1 MNFVFLGMPG
11 AGKGTQAKIISKKYN
26 IPHIST
32 GDILRE
38 AVANKTELG
47 IQAKKYMDEGAL
59 VPDELVVSL
68 VKERIIQPD
77 CEKGFI
83 LDGFPRNLE
92 QAKILEEM
100 LEEIKKTLDA
110 VFFFSLDEEVVVKR
124 LTARRVCSNCG
135 AVYNMIYNPPKVEGV
150 CDICGGRLITR
161 DDDKE
166 ETVRNRL
173 RTYNKDTAPLI
184 DYYKKK
190 GLLYT
195 IDASLSVNDVT
206 KEIERHIKK

>member
-47 IQAKKYMDEGAL
+47 LKAKKYMDEGAL

-68 VKERIIQPD
+68 VEERLKQPD

-83 LDGFPRNLE
+83 LDGFPRNVE
-92 QAKILEEM
+92 QAKVLEDM
-100 LEEIKKTLDA
+100 LNRIDKNLDA
-110 VFFFSLDEEVVVKR
+110 VFFFSLKEDVVIKR
-124 LTARRVCSNCG
+124 LTARRVCSKCG
-135 AVYNMIYNPPKVEGV
+135 AVYNMLYNPPKVEGI
-150 CDICGGRLITR
+150 CDLCGGKLIIR

-166 ETVRNRL
+166 EVVRNRL
-173 RTYNKDTAPLI
+173 ETYNRETAPLI
-184 DYYKKK
+184 TFYMKK
-190 GLLYT
+190 GILHT
-195 IDASLSVNDVT
+195 IDASLSVEEVT
-206 KEIERHIKK
+206 KEIEKHISR

>member
-11 AGKGTQAKIISKKYN
+11 AGKGTQAKIISRKYN

-59 VPDELVVSL
+59 VPDKLIVSL

-150 CDICGGRLITR
+150 CDICGGKLVTR

-184 DYYKKK
+184 DYYKEK

>member
-11 AGKGTQAKIISKKYN
+11 AGKGTQAKIISKKYD

-47 IQAKKYMDEGAL
+47 LKAKKYMDEGAL

-68 VKERIIQPD
+68 VKERISQPD

-100 LEEIKKTLDA
+100 LNGIDKTLDT

-135 AVYNMIYNPPKVEGV
+135 AVYNMIYNPPKVEGI
-150 CDICGGRLITR
+150 CDICGGKLIVR

-173 RTYNKDTAPLI
+173 KTYNKDTAPLI
-184 DYYKKK
+184 DYYKEK

-195 IDASLSVNDVT
+195 IDASLSVENVT
-206 KEIERHIKK
+206 KEIEKHIKK

>member
-11 AGKGTQAKIISKKYN
+11 AGKGTQAKIISKKYG

-47 IQAKKYMDEGAL
+47 LRAKKYMDEGAL

-68 VKERIIQPD
+68 VEERLKQPD

-83 LDGFPRNLE
+83 LDGFPRNVE
-92 QAKILEEM
+92 QAKVLEEM
-100 LEEIKKTLDA
+100 LKKIGKDLDA
-110 VFFFSLDEEVVVKR
+110 VFFFSLKEDVVVKR
-124 LTARRVCSNCG
+124 LTARRVCSKCG

-150 CDICGGRLITR
+150 CDLCGGKLIIR

-166 ETVRNRL
+166 EVVRNRL
-173 RTYNKDTAPLI
+173 KTYNRDTAPLI
-184 DYYKKK
+184 TYYMNK
-190 GLLYT
+190 GLLHT
-195 IDASLSVNDVT
+195 IDASLSVEDVT
-206 KEIERHIKK
+206 KEIEKYIK

>member
-47 IQAKKYMDEGAL
+47 LKAKKYMDEGAL

-68 VKERIIQPD
+68 VEERLKQPD

-83 LDGFPRNLE
+83 LDGFPRNVE
-92 QAKILEEM
+92 QAKVLEEM
-100 LEEIKKTLDA
+100 LQKIGKNLDA
-110 VFFFSLDEEVVVKR
+110 VFFFSLKEDVVVKR
-124 LTARRVCSNCG
+124 LTARRVCSKCG

-150 CDICGGRLITR
+150 CDLCGGKLIIR

-166 ETVRNRL
+166 EVVRNRL
-173 RTYNKDTAPLI
+173 KTYNKDTAPLI
-184 DYYKKK
+184 QFYMDK
-190 GLLYT
+190 GLLHT
-195 IDASLSVNDVT
+195 IDASLSVEEVT
-206 KEIERHIKK
+206 KEIEKYINK

>member
-47 IQAKKYMDEGAL
+47 LKAKKYMDEGAL

-68 VKERIIQPD
+68 VEERLKQSD
-77 CEKGFI
+77 CDRGFI
-83 LDGFPRNLE
+83 LDGFPRNVE
-92 QAKILEEM
+92 QAKVLEDM
-100 LEEIKKTLDA
+100 LSKIGKDLDA
-110 VFFFSLDEEVVVKR
+110 VFFFSLKEDVVIKR
-124 LTARRVCSNCG
+124 LTARRVCSKCG
-135 AVYNMIYNPPKVEGV
+135 AVYNMVYNPPKVDGV
-150 CDICGGRLITR
+150 CDKCGGKLIVR

-166 ETVRNRL
+166 EVVKNRL
-173 RTYNKDTAPLI
+173 VTYNKDTAPVI
-184 DYYKKK
+184 TFYMKK
-190 GLLYT
+190 GILHT
-195 IDASLSVNDVT
+195 IDASLPVEEVT
-206 KEIERHIKK
+206 KEIEKHIDK

>member
-11 AGKGTQAKIISKKYN
+11 AGKGTQAKIISKKYD

-47 IQAKKYMDEGAL
+47 LKAKKYMDEGAL

-68 VKERIIQPD
+68 VKERISQPD

-100 LEEIKKTLDA
+100 LNGIDKTLDA

-135 AVYNMIYNPPKVEGV
+135 AVYNMIYNPPKVEGI
-150 CDICGGRLITR
+150 CDICGGKLIVR

-173 RTYNKDTAPLI
+173 KTYNKDTAPLI
-184 DYYKKK
+184 DYYKEK

-195 IDASLSVNDVT
+195 IDASLSVENVT
-206 KEIERHIKK
+206 KEIEKHIKK

>member
-11 AGKGTQAKIISKKYN
+11 AGKGTQAKIISKKYE

-47 IQAKKYMDEGAL
+47 LKAKKYMDEGAL

-68 VKERIIQPD
+68 VEERLSQPD

-83 LDGFPRNLE
+83 LDGFPRNVA
-92 QAKILEEM
+92 QAKVLEEM
-100 LEEIKKTLDA
+100 LNKIDKALDA

-124 LTARRVCSNCG
+124 LTARRVCSKCG
-135 AVYNMIYNPPKVEGV
+135 AVYNMIYNPPKVDGV
-150 CDICGGRLITR
+150 CDICGGKLIIR

-166 ETVRNRL
+166 DVVRNRL
-173 RTYNKDTAPLI
+173 KTYTKDTAPLI
-184 DYYKKK
+184 EYYKNKDI
-190 GLLYT
+190 LYE
-195 IDASLSVNDVT
+195 IDASKSVEEVT
-206 KEIERHIKK
+206 KEIEKYIK

>member
-11 AGKGTQAKIISKKYN
+11 AGKGTQAKIISKKYG

-38 AVANKTELG
+38 AVANKTKLG
-47 IQAKKYMDEGAL
+47 LRAKKYMDEGAL

-68 VKERIIQPD
+68 VEERLKQPD

-83 LDGFPRNLE
+83 LDGFPRNVE
-92 QAKILEEM
+92 QAKVLEEM
-100 LEEIKKTLDA
+100 LKKIGKDLDA
-110 VFFFSLDEEVVVKR
+110 VFFFSLKEDVVVKR
-124 LTARRVCSNCG
+124 LTARRVCSKCG

-150 CDICGGRLITR
+150 CDLCGGKLIIR

-166 ETVRNRL
+166 EVVRNRL
-173 RTYNKDTAPLI
+173 KTYNRDTAPLI
-184 DYYKKK
+184 TYYMNK
-190 GLLYT
+190 GLLHT
-195 IDASLSVNDVT
+195 IDASLSVEDVT
-206 KEIERHIKK
+206 KEIEKYIK

>member
-11 AGKGTQAKIISKKYN
+11 AGKGTQAKIISKKYD

-47 IQAKKYMDEGAL
+47 LKAKKYMDEGAL

-68 VKERIIQPD
+68 VEERLKQPD

-83 LDGFPRNLE
+83 LDGFPRNVE
-92 QAKILEEM
+92 QAKVLEDM
-100 LEEIKKTLDA
+100 LSRIDKNLDA
-110 VFFFSLDEEVVVKR
+110 VFFFSLKEDVVVKR
-124 LTARRVCSNCG
+124 LTARRVCSKCG
-135 AVYNMIYNPPKVEGV
+135 AVYNMLYNPPKVEGV
-150 CDICGGRLITR
+150 CDLCGGKLIIR

-166 ETVRNRL
+166 EVVRNRL
-173 RTYNKDTAPLI
+173 VTYNKETAPVI
-184 DYYKKK
+184 TFYMKK
-190 GLLYT
+190 GILHT
-195 IDASLSVNDVT
+195 IDASLSVEEVT
-206 KEIERHIKK
+206 KEIEKHIGK